1 MEKSTNTYE
10 KEAKKKKLLGGITKD
25 LETKGDLKNTAI
37 ETVKDVVV
45 GALGGGVVGAALGRA
60 SLAVG
65 AVITGIG
72 HYTKSRLASIF
83 GLGMMASG
91 TYQKP
96 GVNGTEDKQDLLEGA
111 KERVLSFKENIQQKL
126 WLDKV
131 LKGKK
136 KEEKNDEKK
145 EGTNGV
151 GEVQYFIHPSEE
163 KKVLEG
169 ADEKE
174 PDMSA
179 MDTIEKLVA
188 KSGEEFIQKQE
199 MKGSPDS
206 DSEMGALDPTERNY

>member
-1 MEKSTNTYE
+1 MEKSTNSYE
-10 KEAKKKKLLGGITKD
+10 KEAKKKNLLGGITKD

-37 ETVKDVVV
+37 ETVKDVLV

-96 GVNGTEDKQDLLEGA
+96 GVNGTDDKQDLLEGA

-136 KEEKNDEKK
+136 KEEEKK
-145 EGTNGV
+145 EEGANGV

-163 KKVLEG
+163 KKELEG
-169 ADEKE
+169 SEEKE